1 MPDTPQ
7 TLRLPDGRQLAW
19 YEYGDAA
26 GRPCVYATGTPASG
40 LAGKTYDKG
49 AAEAA
54 VRWISVDKPGYGH
67 SDLAPGRTLLQWT
80 EDIRLLVDHLGLD
93 RFAVAGESGG
103 GPYALA
109 LAYALPDRITT
120 AIVIAGLGP
129 GDDPSARDGM
139 KRTNKLIYGLAQ
151 RAPWALRLAIGAM
164 ARTLRDEKKA
174 QRYLAKQ
181 NAAAPAADRAAY
193 ADPEFAHLSLA
204 AARDAFRT
212 GTAGAVEEMR
222 LLTRAWG
229 FRLEDI
235 RTHVDLFHGEQDV
248 NVPVAVARRVAAALQ
263 NCDARFYPELGHML
277 AVSRR
282 RELLD
287 CVGAAG

>member
-1 MPDTPQ
+1 MADTPQ

-49 AAEAA
+49 AAEAG

-109 LAYALPDRITT
+109 LAYALPDQITT

-139 KRTNKLIYGLAQ
+139 KRANKLLYGLAQ
-151 RAPWALRLAIGAM
+151 RAPWALRPAIGAM
-164 ARTLRDEKKA
+164 ARALRDEKKA
-174 QRYLAKQ
+174 QRYLAKML
-181 NAAAPAADRAAY
+181 ADAPAADRSAY
-193 ADPEFAHLSLA
+193 EDPDFAPLSLA
-204 AARDAFRT
+204 ATRDAFRT

-235 RTHVDLFHGEQDV
+235 STHVDLFHGEQDV
-248 NVPVAVARRVAAALQ
+248 NVPVAIARRVAAALP
-263 NCDARFYPELGHML
+263 NCDARFYPELGHFL
-277 AVSRR
+277 AVPRR
-282 RELLD
+282 REVLD